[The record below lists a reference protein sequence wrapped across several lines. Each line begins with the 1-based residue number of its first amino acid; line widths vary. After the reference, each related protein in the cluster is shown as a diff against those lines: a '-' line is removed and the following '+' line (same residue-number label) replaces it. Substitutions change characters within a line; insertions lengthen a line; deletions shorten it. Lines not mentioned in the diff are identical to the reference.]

1 MRRPYGRFTII
12 IQHKL
17 LLLAIKCKL
26 NAENELAI
34 IVFFQLLFKPP
45 VITRGS
51 GVTGAFGCNRGVTG
65 ASSPAGDPCNLC
77 AGASAP
83 AGGQNSASV

>member
-1 MRRPYGRFTII
+1 MPFKP
-12 IQHKL
+12 Q
-17 LLLAIKCKL
+17 L
-26 NAENELAI
+26 NAENEIGLN
-34 IVFFQLLFKPP
+34 FQLLLPL

-51 GVTGAFGCNRGVTG
+51 GVTGAFGCNTGATG

-77 AGASAP
+77 AGAPAP